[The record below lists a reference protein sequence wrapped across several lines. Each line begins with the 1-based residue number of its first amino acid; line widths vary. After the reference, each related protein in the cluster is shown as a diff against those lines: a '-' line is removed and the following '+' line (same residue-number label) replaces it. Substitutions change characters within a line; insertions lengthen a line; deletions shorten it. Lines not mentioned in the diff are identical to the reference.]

1 MDEIDISFVGQIVTP
16 IAVASAF
23 EPTPS
28 GLAAAPNIGGG
39 TFAAGTYFW
48 VITGTDALGETTAS
62 NEATAVVALNGTVT
76 LTWNQLPQGTTG
88 VKVYRGT
95 VSGSENA
102 LIATLGP
109 VVTFNDTGTAGSAA
123 TPPIVNSAEIG
134 TQLIVS
140 GPCRLWGF
148 GIRETSGINPVS
160 LGIRNGGQ
168 EVVPLVIGTGL
179 SSLFY
184 FGEPGIHFRNNLQ
197 IRVNSGVFS
206 GSIYVQYME

>member
-88 VKVYRGT
+88 VKVYR
-95 VSGSENA
+95 A
-102 LIATLGP
+102 
-109 VVTFNDTGTAGSAA
+109 
-123 TPPIVNSAEIG
+123 
-134 TQLIVS
+134 
-140 GPCRLWGF
+140 PCQVARM
-148 GIRETSGINPVS
+148 R
-160 LGIRNGGQ
+160 
-168 EVVPLVIGTGL
+168 
-179 SSLFY
+179 
-184 FGEPGIHFRNNLQ
+184 
-197 IRVNSGVFS
+197 
-206 GSIYVQYME
+206 